1 MMRANS
7 RGWSLLE
14 LMVGLAIAS
23 IVLTGAIS
31 LLGHS
36 RNLLDANDSVSRL
49 QDQAR
54 HALSV
59 LVRDLEHAGSYGF
72 GLDHRALR
80 IVSNGDPSLAIA
92 SGDDLRQDAPPVP
105 LPASIH
111 GCGANFAVDLSR
123 AVEASNNR
131 FAAGVDASRCDP
143 TASAGGAMPGADTLT
158 VRHATEIAPPMP
170 GRLQLFSNRFTT
182 RSGQALFADGRAPG
196 TSGDD
201 QHTFDVVV
209 RTYYV
214 ARDSVERAGW
224 PALRAKSLTT
234 IAGSPAFRDEEI
246 LPGVE
251 DLQVQFGIEESG
263 APGRVTRFV
272 DPDAAE
278 LLTLAPRA
286 VRIWLR
292 IRAETTERNHRDDRA
307 WRYADTE
314 FAPAASAQGFRRLL
328 VSRTVTM
335 RTRGS
340 EP

>member
-1 MMRANS
+1 MIRGNS

-31 LLGHS
+31 LLAHS
-36 RNLLDANDSVSRL
+36 RDLLEANDSVSRL

-72 GLDHRALR
+72 GLDHRTLR
-80 IVSNGDPSLAIA
+80 IVRDGDPLLAIA

-143 TASAGGAMPGADTLT
+143 TASAGGAMTGADTLT
-158 VRHATEIAPPMP
+158 VRHATEIASPMP
-170 GRLQLFSNRFTT
+170 GRLQLLSNRFTT
-182 RSGQALFADGRAPG
+182 RSGQTLFADGRAPG
-196 TSGDD
+196 PSADD
-201 QHTFDVVV
+201 ADTFDVVV

-214 ARDSVERAGW
+214 ARSSVERAGW
-224 PALRAKSLTT
+224 PALRVKSLTT

-251 DLQVQFGIEESG
+251 DLQVQFGIAESG
-263 APGRVTRFV
+263 ASGPVTRFV
-272 DPDAAE
+272 DPNAAE

-292 IRAETTERNHRDDRA
+292 IRAEATERGYRDDRA

-314 FAPAASAQGFRRLL
+314 FAPAASEQGIRRLL
-328 VSRTVTM
+328 VSRTVTL
-335 RTRGS
+335 RTRDD

>member
-1 MMRANS
+1 MTRANS

-23 IVLTGAIS
+23 VVLTGAIS
-31 LLGHS
+31 LLAHS
-36 RNLLDANDSVSRL
+36 RGLLDANDSVSRL

-59 LVRDLEHAGSYGF
+59 LVRDLEHAGSFGF
-72 GLDHRALR
+72 GLDHRSLR
-80 IVSNGDPSLAIA
+80 IVRDGDPSLAIA

-105 LPASIH
+105 LPPSIH

-143 TASAGGAMPGADTLT
+143 TASAGGAMTGADTLT
-158 VRHATEIAPPMP
+158 VRRATEIAAPMP

-182 RSGQALFADGRAPG
+182 RSGQVLFADGRAPG
-196 TSGDD
+196 TSADD
-201 QHTFDVVV
+201 EDTFDVVV
-209 RTYYV
+209 RIYYV
-214 ARDSVERAGW
+214 ARSSVERAGW
-224 PALRAKSLTT
+224 PALRAKTLTT

-251 DLQVQFGIEESG
+251 DMQVQFGIAEAGTSG
-263 APGRVTRFV
+263 PVTRFV

-292 IRAETTERNHRDDRA
+292 IRAETTERGYRDDRT
-307 WRYADTE
+307 WRYADAQ
-314 FAPAASAQGFRRLL
+314 FAPAASEQGIRRLL
-328 VSRTVTM
+328 VSRTVTL
-335 RTRGS
+335 RAPGS